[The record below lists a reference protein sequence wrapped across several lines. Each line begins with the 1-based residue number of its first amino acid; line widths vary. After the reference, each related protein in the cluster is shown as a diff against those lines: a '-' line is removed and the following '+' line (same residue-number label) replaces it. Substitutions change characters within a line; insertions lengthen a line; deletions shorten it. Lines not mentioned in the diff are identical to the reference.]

1 LDFTSRAA
9 QKKPIRIQRQQF
21 LPKVDPVILDEINH
35 PQAARGPEARAS
47 AG

>member
-1 LDFTSRAA
+1 MSLAEAR
-9 QKKPIRIQRQQF
+9 RIWQTEV
-21 LPKVDPVILDEINH
+21 LISHMPMPVNPVFLDEINH